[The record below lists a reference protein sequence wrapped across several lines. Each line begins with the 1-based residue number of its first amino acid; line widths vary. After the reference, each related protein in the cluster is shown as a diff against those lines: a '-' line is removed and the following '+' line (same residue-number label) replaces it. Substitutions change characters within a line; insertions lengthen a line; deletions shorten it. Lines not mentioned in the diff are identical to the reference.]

1 MFRFSSS
8 GSKTNFQAM
17 DLTAQCNVFQ
27 QYLQYLFSG
36 NWDKNTAFGLE
47 AARKMV
53 FLLSVILLF
62 NNNEGK
68 THPVVSILRLVNS
81 FTGSE

>member
-1 MFRFSSS
+1 
-8 GSKTNFQAM
+8 M
-17 DLTAQCNVFQ
+17 DLIALCNVFQ

-36 NWDKNTAFGLE
+36 NWDINTAFGLE

-53 FLLSVILLF
+53 FPLSLILLF
-62 NNNEGK
+62 NNSEGK
-68 THPVVSILRLVNS
+68 TRPVVSSLRLVNS